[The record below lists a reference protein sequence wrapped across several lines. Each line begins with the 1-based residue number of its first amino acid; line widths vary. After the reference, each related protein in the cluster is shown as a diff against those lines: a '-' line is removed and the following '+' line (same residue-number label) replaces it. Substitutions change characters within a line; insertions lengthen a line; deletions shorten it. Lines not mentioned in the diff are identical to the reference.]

1 MGRRLAEC
9 GTISAAQRH
18 QKRGQVCQVCRDA
31 ENAYRRA
38 KYAERKAA
46 KAAAKAAAQTAV
58 AS

>member
-18 QKRGQVCQVCRDA
+18 QKRGQVCQVCRNA
-31 ENAYRRA
+31 ENTYRRA

-46 KAAAKAAAQTAV
+46 KQSAAAAA
-58 AS
+58 

>member
-9 GTISAAQRH
+9 GTLSAAQRH

-38 KYAERKAA
+38 RYAERKARKRA
-46 KAAAKAAAQTAV
+46 EQLAV
-58 AS
+58 ELEAL

>member
-38 KYAERKAA
+38 KYAERKARKQA
-46 KAAAKAAAQTAV
+46 EKLAAELEAL
-58 AS
+58 